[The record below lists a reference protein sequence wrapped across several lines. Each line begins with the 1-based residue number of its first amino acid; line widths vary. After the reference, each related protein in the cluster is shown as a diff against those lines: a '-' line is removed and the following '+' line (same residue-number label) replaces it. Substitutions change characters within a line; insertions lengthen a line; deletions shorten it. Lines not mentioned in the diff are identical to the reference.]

1 MGRILLEV
9 AVTSADESRV
19 AEEAGADRL
28 ELCSALELSG
38 VTPSPGTFLAV
49 REAVAIPVYLLLRP
63 RAGGFVYS
71 SRDWESLK
79 RDAEWFAS
87 HGADG
92 LVFGA
97 LTADGCIDDSRCAEL
112 LALSKGRAVFHRAFD
127 FVPDRLAALEVLIG
141 LGFERVLTSG
151 GAATALEG
159 KAEIASLV
167 RAARGRIEILP
178 GSGIRPHNVE
188 ELLRETGCTQVHASL
203 RNAVEGASGALAR
216 QMGQCSTTDALLVR
230 AMREA
235 LDRFSNAMPRAV

>member
-9 AVTSADESRV
+9 AVTSADEARV
-19 AEEAGADRL
+19 AADAGADRL
-28 ELCSALELSG
+28 ELCSALELGG

-49 REAVAIPVYLLLRP
+49 REAVAIPVYVLLRP
-63 RAGGFVYS
+63 RAGGFVYT
-71 SRDWESLK
+71 SREWESLK

-97 LTADGCIDDSRCAEL
+97 LTSEGCVDDSRCAEL
-112 LALSKGRAVFHRAFD
+112 LAMSQGKAVFHRAFD
-127 FVPDRLAALEVLIG
+127 FVVNRLAALEVLID

-159 KAEIASLV
+159 KAEIASRV
-167 RAARGRIEILP
+167 HAARGRIEILP

-188 ELLRETGCTQVHASL
+188 ELLRETECTQVHASL
-203 RNAVEGASGALAR
+203 RSTIEATGSALAQ
-216 QMGQCSTTDALLVR
+216 QMGLHSTTDALLVR
-230 AMREA
+230 GMRAA
-235 LDRFSNAMPRAV
+235 LDRVSNATPRAV

>member
-9 AVTSADESRV
+9 AVTSADEARV

-28 ELCSALELSG
+28 ELCSALELGG
-38 VTPSPGTFLAV
+38 VTPSLGTFLAV
-49 REAVAIPVYLLLRP
+49 REAVAIPVYVLLRP
-63 RAGGFVYS
+63 RSGGFVYS
-71 SRDWESLK
+71 LREWESLK

-97 LTADGCIDDSRCAEL
+97 LTADGYVDDSRCAEL

-203 RNAVEGASGALAR
+203 RNTVHRASGALAR
-216 QMGQCSTTDALLVR
+216 QMGQQSTTDASLVR

-235 LDRFSNAMPRAV
+235 LDRFSNASPRAV

>member
-9 AVTSADESRV
+9 AVMSADEARV

-28 ELCSALELSG
+28 ELCSALELGG
-38 VTPSPGTFLAV
+38 VTPSLGSFLAV
-49 REAVAIPVYLLLRP
+49 REAVAIPVYVLLRP
-63 RAGGFVYS
+63 RAGGFVYT
-71 SRDWESLK
+71 SREWESLK

-97 LTADGCIDDSRCAEL
+97 LTADGCVDDSRCAEL

-127 FVPDRLAALEVLIG
+127 FVPDRIAALEVSIE

-151 GAATALEG
+151 GTAIALEG

-178 GSGIRPHNVE
+178 GSGIRPQNVE

-203 RNAVEGASGALAR
+203 RSTTEDASGVLAQ
-216 QMGQCSTTDALLVR
+216 QMGQQSTTDASLVH
-230 AMREA
+230 AMRDA
-235 LDRFSNAMPRAV
+235 LDRFSIGTPRAV